1 MSGIANVPRKTIN
14 LLLRQP
20 FTQSSEAEAS
30 VVAQCVSEIERI
42 NGHFVHLNFLG
53 GARAQSNASFRKD
66 FEQKVGAPFT
76 PQNFRKYRLSLLR
89 NADAFIN
96 IRTGLSESTAFEIAY
111 NLFGGNPIPMFFAI
125 WRNTPI
131 KTTLIRD
138 LHDMGDVTYVEFD
151 KPRELRRPLWTFLK
165 HVCGLDS
172 DDDRLAERGRAHVAG
187 SAAPAEAKAV
197 KRRAP
202 RHTGVLVLADGA
214 VFRGQGIGA
223 EGRVTGELCFNTAM
237 TGYQE
242 ILSDPSYAGQIVTF
256 SFPHVGNTG
265 VNAEDMESVPPLALG
280 CVLRDPITPQSSH
293 RATGC
298 LSEWLAEHGMTGIT
312 DVDTR
317 EITGLLRENGAQNC
331 VIAHDRSG
339 DFDLD
344 AMISNA
350 AHAAS
355 LIGQDLAG
363 GATVGDSF
371 DVKGTKTSGNSPRLR
386 AVLVDYGV
394 KGAILDCLARLGFD
408 VTVVPAGAS
417 SKNIMAREPDGIV
430 LSNGPGDPVAV
441 APYAVPMIESLLE
454 EGLPLMGICL
464 GHQLL
469 ALALGARVTKMHF
482 GHHGANHPVL
492 EKSRGSVVITSQN
505 HGFVVDRDSLPD
517 DAVVTHVSLFDGSL
531 AGFEI
536 PGKQILSVQFHPEAS
551 PGPHDAAPLFERFAE
566 RVKGHFAQRHA
577 SANDRPARFAR

>member
-1 MSGIANVPRKTIN
+1 MHELDNFQRKSIN

-20 FTQSSEAEAS
+20 FTRSSEAEAN

-42 NGHFVHLNFLG
+42 DGHFAHLNFLG
-53 GARAQSNASFRKD
+53 GARAQSSTSFRED
-66 FEQKVGAPFT
+66 FEQRVGAPFT

-89 NADAFIN
+89 NADALIN

-111 NLFGGNPIPMFFAI
+111 NLFGGHQIPMFFAI
-125 WRNTPI
+125 WRHAPI

-138 LHDMGDVTYVEFD
+138 LSDLGDVTYVEFE
-151 KPRELRRPLWTFLK
+151 KPQDLRRPLWTFLRQ
-165 HVCGLDS
+165 VCGF
-172 DDDRLAERGRAHVAG
+172 DDERERRPAG
-187 SAAPAEAKAV
+187 SPAAGVRDAAPVGSTPAA
-197 KRRAP
+197 RRAP
-202 RHTGVLVLADGA
+202 RHTGVLVLADGR

-223 EGRVTGELCFNTAM
+223 EGRVTAELCFNTAM

-280 CVLRDPITPQSSH
+280 CVLRDPITAASNH
-293 RATGC
+293 RATGN
-298 LSEWLAEHGMTGIT
+298 LTNWLADHGMTGIT

-317 EITGLLRENGAQNC
+317 EITRLLRENGAQNC
-331 VIAHDRSG
+331 VIAHDRGG
-339 DFDLD
+339 DFDID
-344 AMISNA
+344 ALIAESA
-350 AHAAS
+350 QSAS
-355 LIGQDLAG
+355 LVGQDLAG
-363 GATVGDSF
+363 DATVDGSF
-371 DVKGTKTSGNSPRLR
+371 DVAGDGTCGDSPKLR
-386 AVLVDYGV
+386 VVVVDYGV
-394 KGAILDCLARLGFD
+394 KGTIVDCFVRRGFD

-469 ALALGARVTKMHF
+469 ALALGGRVTKMHF

-492 EKSRGSVVITSQN
+492 EKSSGRVVITSQN
-505 HGFVVDRDSLPD
+505 HGFVVDRDSLPG

-531 AGFEI
+531 AGFEM
-536 PGKQILSVQFHPEAS
+536 PEKQILSVQFHPEAS
-551 PGPHDAAPLFERFAE
+551 PGPHDAGFLFNRFAE
-566 RVKGHFAQRHA
+566 RVGDRSTQRHA
-577 SANDRPARFAR
+577 AANVTLREQWG